1 MQVWVSGDYSNWGD
15 FAHQARRKSNDRGI
29 FKRLAPAGSLLATN
43 LQTVLGV
50 TMQHVTNM
58 PEVQDVLLY
67 LHSGVDKRS
76 LPRKAGG
83 ISCLCPSI
91 NRRIPWATGYGSS
104 YGWWRVGPV
113 PPDGTVLPDAGRV
126 ALIHDARTSAVQAG
140 VREWAA

>member
-1 MQVWVSGDYSNWGD
+1 L
-15 FAHQARRKSNDRGI
+15 KDRGI
-29 FKRLAPAGSLLATN
+29 YKRLAPIGSLLTTN

-50 TMQHVTNM
+50 TMQHVTGM
-58 PEVQDVLLY
+58 PEVQNVLLY

-91 NRRIPWATGYGSS
+91 NQRIPWATGYRSS
-104 YGWWRVGPV
+104 YGRRRVGTV
-113 PPDGTVLPDAGRV
+113 PPDRTVLPGAGRV
-126 ALIHDARTSAVQAG
+126 VLLHDARTSAIQAG